1 MGFSESEEQKE
12 KRLER
17 SDQCQRGLQDT
28 SSETS
33 STVGIRERGVWAEHS
48 KKQWLKS
55 CPNLIRHEHKHPS
68 SPYEELTET
77 QIKIH
82 YKQSS
87 KDEKRKSWK
96 HLKEKQIV
104 TYKKSTI
111 RLFANFSLETLKAR
125 RQLANTFKVLKE
137 KKYVNPKSYTQQNSP
152 SKAREVIIK
161 MAKHKEDSKGCKKK
175 GGGGGVKREVP

>member
-12 KRLER
+12 KRWER

-33 STVGIRERGVWAEHS
+33 STVGIRERGVWAEHA

-82 YKQSS
+82 YKQSF
-87 KDEKRKSWK
+87 KRQEEK
-96 HLKEKQIV
+96 I
-104 TYKKSTI
+104 
-111 RLFANFSLETLKAR
+111 LKA
-125 RQLANTFKVLKE
+125 F
-137 KKYVNPKSYTQQNSP
+137 
-152 SKAREVIIK
+152 
-161 MAKHKEDSKGCKKK
+161 
-175 GGGGGVKREVP
+175 KREANCHIQKIHN

>member
-1 MGFSESEEQKE
+1 M
-12 KRLER
+12 
-17 SDQCQRGLQDT
+17 
-28 SSETS
+28 
-33 STVGIRERGVWAEHS
+33 
-48 KKQWLKS
+48 
-55 CPNLIRHEHKHPS
+55 
-68 SPYEELTET
+68 
-77 QIKIH
+77 
-82 YKQSS
+82 
-87 KDEKRKSWK
+87 RKSWK

-175 GGGGGVKREVP
+175 RGGGEEGLKGKSHKAILWFLY